1 VPVFYYVFDLLRLDD
16 RPLLELPYAE
26 RRGLLEDLE
35 LDTATWRVPPSF
47 PGPAA
52 DVMAASAQHG
62 LEGIVAKRR
71 ASAYR
76 PGQRSPDWRKVKHQR
91 MQEVVI
97 AGWRP
102 GKGRRANRIGSLIL
116 AVPDQHGDLQ
126 HVGGVGT
133 GFTERMLDHLAA
145 RLAPLRQE
153 ANPISTPLPRAD
165 TRDAVWVRPEL
176 VGEVAYAE
184 WTSDGHLRHPSWRGL
199 RPDKRPGEVHRE
211 DQD

>member
-1 VPVFYYVFDLLRLDD
+1 M
-16 RPLLELPYAE
+16 
-26 RRGLLEDLE
+26 
-35 LDTATWRVPPSF
+35 PPSF

-71 ASAYR
+71 ASTYR

-102 GKGRRANRIGSLIL
+102 GQGRRAGRIGSLIL
-116 AVPDQHGDLQ
+116 GVPDEHGDLQ

-133 GFTERMLDHLAA
+133 GFTDRMLDQLAE
-145 RLAPLRQE
+145 RLAPLRQD
-153 ANPISTPLPRAD
+153 ASPFPAALPRAE
-165 TRDAVWVRPEL
+165 TRDAIWVRPDL
-176 VGEVAYAE
+176 VGEVAYTE
-184 WTSDGHLRHPSWRGL
+184 WTADGHLRHPSWRGL
-199 RPDKRPGEVHRE
+199 RPDKDPRQVHRE
-211 DQD
+211 

>member
-1 VPVFYYVFDLLRLDD
+1 
-16 RPLLELPYAE
+16 
-26 RRGLLEDLE
+26 
-35 LDTATWRVPPSF
+35 
-47 PGPAA
+47 
-52 DVMAASAQHG
+52 MAASAEHG

-71 ASAYR
+71 ASTYR

-145 RLAPLRQE
+145 LLAPLGQE
-153 ANPISTPLPRAD
+153 ASAFPTPLPRD
-165 TRDAVWVRPEL
+165 SGPPRPCPALIGATGSPAARSTGPPRE
-176 VGEVAYAE
+176 
-184 WTSDGHLRHPSWRGL
+184 
-199 RPDKRPGEVHRE
+199 RPRQEESPP
-211 DQD
+211 